1 MKAYRG
7 LSALW
12 YTLRPEAKGNNMKL
26 IQVIHKKTGTKYIYE
41 CEVCGSTLAAD
52 TEILKCPTC
61 RIWAEVVAKK
71 MREENDRTDNNRM
84 SPN

>member
-7 LSALW
+7 LSALR
-12 YTLRPEAKGNNMKL
+12 YTLRPEVKGNNMKL

-71 MREENDRTDNNRM
+71 MEESNERENGLEQ
-84 SPN
+84 SK